1 MGFYT
6 GVVYPAVLV
15 ACGILALTG
24 IATMIHV
31 KVHRG
36 LEAVVTAFWIVTAI
50 QAIAVL
56 IALLGDTDASLV
68 MVISYLIATIIV
80 LPLLGIGRL
89 GEPDA
94 AKTDPDPNRPVLE
107 PDQIARVDG
116 GAAVI
121 VAIAAGVLAWRIFEL
136 LVA

>member
-6 GVVYPAVLV
+6 GILYPAVLV
-15 ACGILALTG
+15 ACGVLALTG
-24 IATMIHV
+24 VATMV
-31 KVHRG
+31 RVQLHRV
-36 LEAVVTAFWIVTAI
+36 LQNVVTGFWVVTGVQVI
-50 QAIAVL
+50 TVL
-56 IALLGDTDASLV
+56 IVLLGDTGASLV
-68 MVISYLIATIIV
+68 MVLAYLITTIIV

-94 AKTDPDPNRPVLE
+94 AAVDPDPNRPVLQ

-121 VAIAAGVLAWRIFEL
+121 VAIAAGVLTWRIFEL
-136 LVA
+136 LV